1 MISLIKRN
9 IGILMLFIG
18 ILMQLITFALTND
31 SLLSLISGISGVLSV
46 VYCSQ
51 RKLSF
56 YTWSFIQLITYA
68 IICYNTNLYGK
79 LLENAFY
86 FITLIGGL
94 FIWKTNSTD
103 GFVKTK
109 QLTEKQFAFTA
120 IITILFV
127 IEGTFILQNF
137 NSNQPFLDST
147 TTVLGITAQILMML
161 RFKENWILW
170 FLQDIICIM
179 LWISVHNYC
188 MVSQYIF
195 WTINTIYG
203 YCLWTKNI
211 DNKIYK

>member
-18 ILMQLITFALTND
+18 ILMQIITFALTND

-68 IICYNTNLYGK
+68 IICYNANLYGK

-103 GFVKTK
+103 GFVNTK
-109 QLTEKQFAFTA
+109 QLTEKQFVL
-120 IITILFV
+120 IIALMLFLI

-137 NSNQPFLDST
+137 KSNQPLLDST
-147 TTVLGITAQILMML
+147 TTVIGIMAQILMIL

-170 FLQDIICIM
+170 FIQDIICII
-179 LWISVHNYC
+179 LWTNVNNYC

-195 WTINTIYG
+195 WTINTMYG
-203 YCLWTKNI
+203 YYIWNKNI
-211 DNKIYK
+211 S